1 MGKQCDLSPSY
12 RLYIMEKMPLVVHG
26 LEGYCFVS
34 VISTKAFNV
43 NDHIIEYYVAIFVI
57 AHWQRQH
64 WDLLPC
70 VPPIISTLNYTN
82 MTQF

>member
-1 MGKQCDLSPSY
+1 
-12 RLYIMEKMPLVVHG
+12 MEKNAFGCG
-26 LEGYCFVS
+26 LKGYCFAS

-57 AHWQRQH
+57 AHWQRQY

-70 VPPIISTLNYTN
+70 VPPIISTLN
-82 MTQF
+82 FHS